1 MNWQR
6 WCLYVQNLLST
17 YLFLFQGDNTAAR
30 KNCHNDS
37 ETNPLFVPLT
47 HIPEEKATHIEG
59 RDTTTKSHLDVV
71 SNLLSD
77 TSSMKSPPES
87 VRLLQSEIQAEIHA
101 SAQIRLKSN
110 LYARLTVSTGRL
122 LMLCS
127 LSWWIWAPKKRRLIR
142 LLPSL
147 CNLLCGCPLLS
158 LVANFDV
165 EGM

>member
-1 MNWQR
+1 M
-6 WCLYVQNLLST
+6 QNLLST

-101 SAQIRLKSN
+101 SAQIRLE
-110 LYARLTVSTGRL
+110 LQ
-122 LMLCS
+122 
-127 LSWWIWAPKKRRLIR
+127 
-142 LLPSL
+142 SL
-147 CNLLCGCPLLS
+147 CKINHKYKTYIDDVQLE
-158 LVANFDV
+158 LVDIIVKQAQSH
-165 EGM
+165 

>member
-1 MNWQR
+1 M
-6 WCLYVQNLLST
+6 QNLLST

-47 HIPEEKATHIEG
+47 YIPEKKATHLEG

-101 SAQIRLKSN
+101 SAQIRLE
-110 LYARLTVSTGRL
+110 LQ
-122 LMLCS
+122 
-127 LSWWIWAPKKRRLIR
+127 
-142 LLPSL
+142 SL
-147 CNLLCGCPLLS
+147 CKINHKYMMFIDAMQLKLVDISVKEVQSHQVAKLLVMQLLGRANLS
-158 LVANFDV
+158 
-165 EGM
+165 